1 MTLTLT
7 ERLQELFGQLER
19 ITNVQDI
26 AYHRIK
32 EGKLSPVLKTKTDH
46 LGNEK
51 WKSVH
56 AASPVFVENDQL
68 LREIVRNPRP
78 VFVQDVKND
87 PRSAEE
93 FFLFGIDSILILP
106 VADGSVVHGIVV
118 VASIGQLHSFT
129 DEEVRQAERLV
140 EQYREILL
148 G

>member
-1 MTLTLT
+1 MVT
-7 ERLQELFGQLER
+7 ERLQELFGRLEQ

-32 EGKLSPVLKTKTDH
+32 EGKLSPVLKTRTDH

-56 AASPVFVENDQL
+56 AASPVLVENDQL
-68 LREIVRNPRP
+68 LREMVRNPKP

-106 VADGSVVHGIVV
+106 VTDGSAVRGIVV
-118 VASIGQLHSFT
+118 VASIGRLHSFT
-129 DEEVRQAERLV
+129 EQEVRQAEELV

>member
-1 MTLTLT
+1 MPLT
-7 ERLQELFGQLER
+7 ERLQELFGELEQ

-32 EGKLSPVLKTKTDH
+32 EGKLSPVLKTRTDR

-56 AASPVFVENDQL
+56 AASPVFVEDDQL

-87 PRSAEE
+87 PRSSEE

-106 VADGSVVHGIVV
+106 VADDSAVCGIVV
-118 VASIGQLHSFT
+118 VASIGQLHLFT
-129 DEEVRQAERLV
+129 DQEVRQSEELV